1 VPVAEIAEQFELC
14 SGQSRGLILRYME
27 SAPGLGADDSGDAA
41 KWAQVREILYQALDL
56 PAGERGPYLDRA
68 CRADARLR
76 AEVESLIAASEQSAI
91 IDRPAL
97 VEDPDTVTIAPH
109 GGRAAPL
116 PTGQKISHYE
126 ITGKL
131 GEGGMGAVYRAV
143 DANLGRT
150 VALKVI
156 SRPQISAGDKRR
168 FAREAKAAS
177 ALNHPN
183 IVTIYEYNSEAG
195 VDFIAMEYVDG
206 MSLDALLAGH
216 EPPLATLLG
225 YARQVAS
232 ALAKAHAAGI
242 VHRDLKPANIMI
254 TADGVAKVLDFGLA
268 RLEASEANVNTTAL
282 TQAGA
287 VLGTPAYMSP
297 EQAMGEPSDY
307 RSDIFSFGIILYELA
322 CGRRPFQG
330 ADALSMA
337 RQIAF
342 KEPQPPAEVNRALP
356 VELCSLIERCLR
368 KKPEDRLQSMA
379 EAAAALHEHCH
390 TLPAPSASTQTI
402 SRPALSL
409 SRPQVPKWAVWIA
422 AGTLAAASGV
432 WWGPRLKPLIQ
443 RAPIFAP
450 DSFALYQKATVLL
463 KKKYRKEYLDQAIQ
477 TLDQAIAANPNHAA
491 SYAALAEAYVGR
503 YQSARDPQ
511 WLKLAGDAAG
521 RGAELN
527 PELSTAQAALGFT
540 AMAQQSYEKAD
551 TALHRALELDPQ
563 NARAHQWLGS
573 LFERREQ
580 LDQAEAEFKT
590 ALAIAPNDWEP
601 AFQLGRLRY
610 KRLQYAG
617 AVEAWEKARAVSA
630 DHPGIHRDLAAAY
643 HMLDRD
649 EDAAGSLQKA
659 LEIEPSAAAYNNLG
673 TLRFFQGHYV
683 DAVTAFDKAVRMNA
697 SSYLFWGNLADA
709 YRWAPGQRSKAPE
722 AYSHAIHLAE
732 VEIREDKAAPGRI
745 ALYMAKSGDT
755 GGALRRLETV
765 PREGWDGAMHYRA
778 AVINEL
784 AGRRDAALTSLQAAL
799 NGGYASSEIN
809 NDPELLGLRTD
820 VRFHRLIV
828 PGSRK

>member
-1 VPVAEIAEQFELC
+1 VPVAEIVEQFELC
-14 SGQSRGLILRYME
+14 AEPSRGLILRIME
-27 SAPGLGADDSGDAA
+27 SAPGWGADDAGDAA
-41 KWAQVREILYQALDL
+41 QWAHVREILYQALDL
-56 PAGERGPYLDRA
+56 PAGERGPYLDQA
-68 CRADARLR
+68 CRGDARLR

-97 VEDPDTVTIAPH
+97 VEDLDTVTIAPY

-116 PTGQKISHYE
+116 ARGQKISHYE

-195 VDFIAMEYVDG
+195 VDFIAMEYVEG
-206 MSLDALLAGH
+206 MSLDALLARH
-216 EPPLATLLG
+216 ELPLSTLLG

-254 TADGVAKVLDFGLA
+254 AADGVAKVLDFGLA
-268 RLEASEANVNTTAL
+268 RQEAPGANVNTTAL

-307 RSDIFSFGIILYELA
+307 RSDIFSFGIILYEVA

-342 KEPQPPAEVNRALP
+342 KDPQPPAEVNGALP
-356 VELCSLIERCLR
+356 AELCSLIQWCLR
-368 KKPEDRLQSMA
+368 KKPEDRPQSMA

-390 TLPAPSASTQTI
+390 PLPARSASTPTI
-402 SRPALSL
+402 SRPAVSFP
-409 SRPQVPKWAVWIA
+409 RARMPKWAVWIA
-422 AGTLAAASGV
+422 VGILTAASGV
-432 WWGPRLKPLIQ
+432 WWGPRLKPLVQ
-443 RAPIFAP
+443 RTAIFAP
-450 DSFALYQKATVLL
+450 DSFALYQKATILL

-491 SYAALAEAYVGR
+491 SYAALAEAYVAR
-503 YQSARDPQ
+503 FESARDPQ

-521 RGAELN
+521 KGAELN
-527 PELSTAQAALGFT
+527 PDLSGAQAALGLT
-540 AMAQQSYEKAD
+540 SIAQEFYEKAGA
-551 TALHRALELDPQ
+551 ALHRALELDPK
-563 NARAHQWLGS
+563 NSRAHEWLGL
-573 LFERREQ
+573 LFDRRKQ
-580 LDQAEAEFKT
+580 PYQAEAEYR
-590 ALAIAPNDWEP
+590 AAMAIAPTDWDP

-610 KRLQYAG
+610 QQQQYVG
-617 AVEAWEKARAVSA
+617 AVEAWEKARAVSD
-630 DHPGIHRDLAAAY
+630 DHPGIHRNLAAAY
-643 HMLDRD
+643 HMLNRD
-649 EDAAGSLQKA
+649 EDSAASLQKA

-697 SSYLFWGNLADA
+697 SRYLFWGNLADA

-722 AYSHAIHLAE
+722 TYSHAIQLAE
-732 VEIREDKAAPGRI
+732 SNVDKDKDAPGRI

-755 GGALRRLETV
+755 AEALRRMESI

-809 NDPELLGLRTD
+809 NDPELLGLRSD

>member
-1 VPVAEIAEQFELC
+1 
-14 SGQSRGLILRYME
+14 ME
-27 SAPGLGADDSGDAA
+27 
-41 KWAQVREILYQALDL
+41 DL
-56 PAGERGPYLDRA
+56 
-68 CRADARLR
+68 
-76 AEVESLIAASEQSAI
+76 V
-91 IDRPAL
+91 
-97 VEDPDTVTIAPH
+97 TVTIAARS
-109 GGRAAPL
+109 GRAAPL
-116 PTGQKISHYE
+116 AMGQKISHYE
-126 ITGKL
+126 ITGKI

-183 IVTIYEYNSEAG
+183 IITIYEYNSEAG
-195 VDFIAMEYVDG
+195 VDFIAMEYVEG
-206 MSLDALLAGH
+206 MSLDAILAGH
-216 EPPLATLLG
+216 EPPLSTLLG

-268 RLEASEANVNTTAL
+268 RLEAPGANVHTMAL

-297 EQAMGEPSDY
+297 EQALGEPSDY
-307 RSDIFSFGIILYELA
+307 RSDIFSFGIVLYEMA
-322 CGRRPFQG
+322 CGRRPFRG
-330 ADALSMA
+330 ADA
-337 RQIAF
+337 QD
-342 KEPQPPAEVNRALP
+342 PQPPAEVRALP
-356 VELCSLIERCLR
+356 AELCSLIERCLR

-379 EAAAALHEHCH
+379 EAAAVLE
-390 TLPAPSASTQTI
+390 SASTQTI
-402 SRPALSL
+402 SRPALSFP
-409 SRPQVPKWAVWIA
+409 RPRVPKWAVWIA
-422 AGTLAAASGV
+422 AGMLTAASGV

-450 DSFALYQKATVLL
+450 DSFALYQKATVLM

-491 SYAALAEAYVGR
+491 SYAALAEAYLAR
-503 YQSARDPQ
+503 FESARDPQ
-511 WLKLAGDAAG
+511 WLKLAADAA
-521 RGAELN
+521 RKGAELN
-527 PELSTAQAALGFT
+527 PDLSSAQAALGLT
-540 AMAQQSYEKAD
+540 AMTQQSYEKAD

-563 NARAHQWLGS
+563 NARAHEFLGL
-573 LFERREQ
+573 LFERRKQ
-580 LDQAEAEFKT
+580 PDQAEVEYKA
-590 ALAIAPNDWEP
+590 ALAIAPNDWDT

-610 KRLQYAG
+610 KRQQYAG
-617 AVEAWEKARAVSA
+617 AVEAWEKARAVNA

-649 EDAAGSLQKA
+649 GDAAGSLQKA
-659 LEIEPSAAAYNNLG
+659 LEIEPSAGAYNNLG
-673 TLRFFQGHYV
+673 TLRFFQGNYV
-683 DAVTAFDKAVRMNA
+683 DAVTAFDK
-697 SSYLFWGNLADA
+697 LGDA
-709 YRWAPGQRSKAPE
+709 YRWAPGERSKAPE
-722 AYSHAIHLAE
+722 AYSHAIQLAQAE
-732 VEIREDKAAPGRI
+732 VGKDKVVPGRV

-755 GGALRRLETV
+755 AGALRRIESI
-765 PREGWDGAMHYRA
+765 PRKDWDGAMYYRA

>member
-1 VPVAEIAEQFELC
+1 MPVAEIAEQFELC
-14 SGQSRGLILRYME
+14 AGPSRGLILRYME

-41 KWAQVREILYQALDL
+41 HWPQVREILYRALDL
-56 PAGERGPYLDRA
+56 PAGERGPYLDQA
-68 CRADARLR
+68 CRGDTRLR
-76 AEVESLIAASEQSAI
+76 AEVESLIAAAEQSGI
-91 IDRPAL
+91 LDRPAL
-97 VEDPDTVTIAPH
+97 EEDLVTVTIAPH
-109 GGRAAPL
+109 GGRPAPL
-116 PTGQKISHYE
+116 ATGQKISHYE
-126 ITGKL
+126 ITGRI
-131 GEGGMGAVYRAV
+131 GEGGMGAVYKAV

-156 SRPQISAGDKRR
+156 SRPQVSAGDKRR

-195 VDFIAMEYVDG
+195 VDFIAMEYVEG

-216 EPPLATLLG
+216 EPPLLTLLG

-254 TADGVAKVLDFGLA
+254 AAEGVAKVLDFGLA
-268 RLEASEANVNTTAL
+268 RLEAPEANVNTTAL
-282 TQAGA
+282 TQVGA

-322 CGRRPFQG
+322 CGRRPFQ
-330 ADALSMA
+330 AVDSFSMA

-342 KEPQPPAEVNRALP
+342 KDPPPPAEVNRALP

-368 KKPEDRLQSMA
+368 KRPEDRLQSMA
-379 EAAAALHEHCH
+379 EATAVLE
-390 TLPAPSASTQTI
+390 SASTQTI
-402 SRPALSL
+402 SRPAISFP
-409 SRPQVPKWAVWIA
+409 RPRIPKWAVWIA
-422 AGTLAAASGV
+422 AGILTAASGV
-432 WWGPRLKPLIQ
+432 WWGPRLTPLIQ
-443 RAPIFAP
+443 RAPIFVP
-450 DSFALYQKATVLL
+450 DSFAQYQKAAVLL

-477 TLDQAIAANPNHAA
+477 TLDKAIAANPNHAA
-491 SYAALAEAYVGR
+491 SYAALAEAYVAR
-503 YQSARDPQ
+503 YESARDPQ

-521 RGAELN
+521 RGAELS
-527 PELSTAQAALGFT
+527 PDLSSAQAALGLT

-551 TALHRALELDPQ
+551 VALHRALEIDPR

-573 LFERREQ
+573 LFERRKQ
-580 LDQAEAEFKT
+580 PDQAEAEYK
-590 ALAIAPNDWEP
+590 AAMAIAPNDWES
-601 AFQLGRLRY
+601 AFALGRLRY
-610 KRLQYAG
+610 QRQQYAG
-617 AVEAWEKARAVSA
+617 AVEAWEQARAVSA
-630 DHPGIHRDLAAAY
+630 DNPGIHRSLAAVY
-643 HMLDRD
+643 HLQDRD
-649 EDAAGSLQKA
+649 EDAAASLQKA
-659 LEIEPSAAAYNNLG
+659 LEIEPSAIAYNNLG

-683 DAVTAFDKAVRMNA
+683 DAVAAFDKAVQMNA
-697 SSYLFWGNLADA
+697 SRYLYWGNLGDA
-709 YRWAPGQRSKAPE
+709 YRWAPGERSKAPE
-722 AYSHAIHLAE
+722 AYSHAIQLAQGA
-732 VEIREDKAAPGRI
+732 VGDKDAPGRI

-755 GGALRRLETV
+755 AGALRRIDSIPTKS
-765 PREGWDGAMHYRA
+765 WDSAMHYRA

-809 NDPELLGLRTD
+809 NDPELLGLRAD
-820 VRFHRLIV
+820 VRFQRLSV
-828 PGSRK
+828 PGGRK

>member
-1 VPVAEIAEQFELC
+1 
-14 SGQSRGLILRYME
+14 ME
-27 SAPGLGADDSGDAA
+27 SAPGLGADDSGGAA
-41 KWAQVREILYQALDL
+41 GWAHVREILYQALDV
-56 PAGERGPYLDRA
+56 PAGERGPYLDQA
-68 CRADARLR
+68 CRGDPRLR
-76 AEVESLIAASEQSAI
+76 AEIESLIAASEQSAMI
-91 IDRPAL
+91 HRPAL
-97 VEDPDTVTIAPH
+97 VEDLVTVTMAAH
-109 GGRAAPL
+109 SGRAAPMAI
-116 PTGQKISHYE
+116 GQKISHYE
-126 ITGKL
+126 ITGRV

-195 VDFIAMEYVDG
+195 VDFIAMEYVEG
-206 MSLDALLAGH
+206 VALDAVLAGH
-216 EPPLATLLG
+216 ELPLSTLLD

-242 VHRDLKPANIMI
+242 VHRDLKPANIMVS
-254 TADGVAKVLDFGLA
+254 ADGVAKVLDFGLA
-268 RLEASEANVNTTAL
+268 RQEASGANVNTTAL
-282 TQAGA
+282 TQVGT

-322 CGRRPFQG
+322 CGRRPFQA
-330 ADALSMA
+330 ADAFSIA

-356 VELCSLIERCLR
+356 AELCSLIERCLQ
-368 KKPEDRLQSMA
+368 KKPEDRPQSMA

-390 TLPAPSASTQTI
+390 TLPARSASTQTI
-402 SRPALSL
+402 SRPALSFPR
-409 SRPQVPKWAVWIA
+409 SRIPKWTVWIA
-422 AGTLAAASGV
+422 AAILTAASGV

-450 DSFALYQKATVLL
+450 DSFAQYQKAAVLL

-477 TLDQAIAANPNHAA
+477 TLDQAIAVNPNHAA
-491 SYAALAEAYVGR
+491 SYAALAEAYVAR
-503 YQSARDPQ
+503 FESARDQQ
-511 WLKLAGDAAG
+511 WLKLAADAAAK
-521 RGAELN
+521 GAELN
-527 PELSTAQAALGFT
+527 PDLSSAQAALGLT
-540 AMAQQSYEKAD
+540 AMAQRSYEKAD
-551 TALHRALELDPQ
+551 VALHRALELDPK
-563 NARAHQWLGS
+563 NPRAHQWLGL
-573 LFERREQ
+573 LFERRKQ
-580 LDQAEAEFKT
+580 PDQAEAEYKAAMT
-590 ALAIAPNDWEP
+590 IAPNDWESP
-601 AFQLGRLRY
+601 FELGRLRY
-610 KRLQYAG
+610 QRQQYAG
-617 AVEAWEKARAVSA
+617 AVEAWEQARAISA
-630 DHPGIHRDLAAAY
+630 DNPGIHRSLAAVY
-643 HMLDRD
+643 HMQDRD
-649 EDAAGSLQKA
+649 EDAAASLQKA
-659 LEIEPSAAAYNNLG
+659 LEIEPSAVAYNNLG

-697 SSYLFWGNLADA
+697 SKYLYWGNLGDA
-709 YRWAPGQRSKAPE
+709 YRWAPGARSKAPE
-722 AYSHAIHLAE
+722 AYSHAIQLAQA
-732 VEIREDKAAPGRI
+732 EISKDKDAPGRI

-755 GGALRRLETV
+755 AGALRSIESI
-765 PREGWDGAMHYRA
+765 PRKDWDGAMYFRA

-809 NDPELLGLRTD
+809 NDPELLGLRAD
-820 VRFHRLIV
+820 VRFQRLSV
-828 PGSRK
+828 PSSRK